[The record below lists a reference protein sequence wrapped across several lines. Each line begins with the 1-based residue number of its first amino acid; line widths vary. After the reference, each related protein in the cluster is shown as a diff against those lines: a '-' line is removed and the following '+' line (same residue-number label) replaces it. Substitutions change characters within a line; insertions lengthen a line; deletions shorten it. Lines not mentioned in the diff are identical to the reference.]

1 MEQLIADIKQDMID
15 KLESGAGLDIY
26 PEDLH
31 HELCNTDYFIIGTY
45 KAKQWLGDYVFDVFE
60 KIADYESYMFGEQYF
75 KDFSNPEKV
84 TVMAYIYG
92 EELLQRCN
100 TLQEAHNDNNTNQ
113 LTQRRY

>member
-1 MEQLIADIKQDMID
+1 MIMY
-15 KLESGAGLDIY
+15 LM
-26 PEDLH
+26 
-31 HELCNTDYFIIGTY
+31 
-45 KAKQWLGDYVFDVFE
+45 YVE

-113 LTQRRY
+113 LTQKDIDNIISELKSIKPHYDYLAPYIKLA